1 MNGRLEGKAA
11 LVTGSGSGI
20 GRATALLFAREGARV
35 IVSDVN
41 VSGAEETVAA
51 IQKKGGEARFIR
63 CDVSKSTEVEA
74 LIRGTV
80 EAFGRLDCA
89 VNNAGI
95 SGAMGPTG
103 DYPEEAWDRV
113 IATNLKGV
121 WLCMKQEIQ
130 QMLKQGGGSI
140 ANTAS
145 VAGLVGFPM
154 APAYV
159 AAKHGVVGL
168 TKTAALEYA
177 KANIRINAVC
187 PGVVRTPMITDTTSK
202 NPQIEQALLA
212 EEPVGRMADPEEIA
226 EALVWLCSG
235 AASFVTGAA
244 LPVDGGVVAR

>member
-1 MNGRLEGKAA
+1 LEGKAA
-11 LVTGSGSGI
+11 LVTGAGSGI
-20 GRATALLFAREGARV
+20 GRAAAEVFAREGARV

-41 VSGAEETVAA
+41 VSGGEETVAA

-63 CDVSKSTEVEA
+63 CDISKPAEVEA

-95 SGAMGPTG
+95 SGVMAPTA
-103 DYPEEAWDRV
+103 DYPEEMWDR
-113 IATNLKGV
+113 IMATNLKGV

-140 ANTAS
+140 VNTAS
-145 VAGLVGFPM
+145 AAGLVGVAM

-187 PGVVRTPMITDTTSK
+187 PGVVRTPMITVATDGH
-202 NPQIEQALLA
+202 PEIEAA
-212 EEPVGRMADPEEIA
+212 VIAAEPVGRMGQPEEIG
-226 EALVWLCSG
+226 EALVWLSSS
-235 AASFVTGAA
+235 AASFITGAA
-244 LPVDGGVVAR
+244 LPVDGGLVAQ

>member
-1 MNGRLEGKAA
+1 MHGRLEGKVA

-20 GRATALLFAREGARV
+20 GRATAALFAREGARV

-41 VSGAEETVAA
+41 VSGGEETVAA
-51 IQKKGGEARFIR
+51 IRKQGGEARFIR
-63 CDVSKSTEVEA
+63 CDVSKPAEVEA

-80 EAFGRLDCA
+80 KAFGRLDCA

-95 SGAMGPTG
+95 SGTMVPTG
-103 DYPEEAWDRV
+103 DYPEDAWDQ
-113 IATNLKGV
+113 IMAINLKGV

-140 ANTAS
+140 VNTAS
-145 VAGLVGFPM
+145 AAGLVGIQM

-168 TKTAALEYA
+168 TKTAALDYA

-187 PGVVRTPMITDTTSK
+187 PGVIRTPMVTVVTDD
-202 NPQIEQALLA
+202 NPQVAA
-212 EEPVGRMADPEEIA
+212 MVTASEPVGRMGEPEEVA

-235 AASFVTGAA
+235 AASFITGVA
-244 LPVDGGVVAR
+244 LPVDGGLVAQ